1 MEPTRSL
8 LLNKGSRVGQERAQG
23 HVCTRCPL
31 AKARVIPGI
40 LFQLTHPRAM
50 YFPLKWAALFPEAS
64 TALSAGEPAE
74 GVTRR
79 QRSRKGGLRGR
90 VAGDLPPA
98 GERLCLTVPWGPA
111 MWQACH
117 QHPGGDTRSGCICWR
132 TPKPVPESEETT
144 VTDPRTWLML
154 PDAVRPGPFGRQQA
168 CWSEEG

>member
-23 HVCTRCPL
+23 HVCTQCPL

-90 VAGDLPPA
+90 VAGDLPPVGRGFALQCPGAQPCGKRAISIQVVTPAQDASA
-98 GERLCLTVPWGPA
+98 GGP
-111 MWQACH
+111 QN
-117 QHPGGDTRSGCICWR
+117 QSQNQR
-132 TPKPVPESEETT
+132 
-144 VTDPRTWLML
+144 
-154 PDAVRPGPFGRQQA
+154 RPQ
-168 CWSEEG
+168 